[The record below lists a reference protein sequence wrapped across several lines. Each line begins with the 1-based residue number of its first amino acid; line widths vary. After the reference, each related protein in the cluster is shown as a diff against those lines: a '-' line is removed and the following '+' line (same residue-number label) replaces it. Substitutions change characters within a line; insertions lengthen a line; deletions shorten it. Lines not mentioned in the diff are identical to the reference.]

1 MLATAALVVAGEGT
15 TTRAPGVTRLLG
27 TSSLGRI
34 GDWSYSLYLWHW
46 PVIVLVRS
54 NLGPERFSSIPVRVL
69 TLAVVVLLSW
79 ATYRW
84 VETPFR
90 TGRTWRRP
98 SRALLVYPA
107 SVGVVL
113 ATVVASTQVV
123 SFRLGEW
130 SDEPA
135 ISTADYEGERLG
147 GDPSTALVRASVLA
161 AREGRAVPGDLT
173 PGLLDLRSQT
183 AQLGDCDYRTG
194 TTQLCPLGD
203 PDADRDIVVL
213 GDSHARALSPA
224 IEKIGAEHGYRVHV
238 LVFSGCTATALV
250 QVRPDTGRA
259 WEECERFKD
268 VGAGDHR
275 PARPGA
281 GGGVHRDRADARPGD
296 RGHARRHHP
305 DPALPRPAPRRLG
318 GPVRGPRRARG

>member
-1 MLATAALVVAGEGT
+1 M
-15 TTRAPGVTRLLG
+15 
-27 TSSLGRI
+27 
-34 GDWSYSLYLWHW
+34 
-46 PVIVLVRS
+46 
-54 NLGPERFSSIPVRVL
+54 L

-296 RGHARRHHP
+296 RGHARRASP
-305 DPALPRPAPRRLG
+305 GPSATSTCSAAAGRTCSRTSTRARVRWRSSATAPRSPARPAS
-318 GPVRGPRRARG
+318 A